1 MDNEIGHLR
10 RVGAAMSSETRVV
23 RPFKSADKT
32 QDWINEN
39 LSIELVSGASVL
51 EKLNPGSTS
60 RIDANSL
67 ISCSPLLTG
76 INENLYEAVMADATN
91 IGGLNPENLR
101 LLVVIK
107 SSYLKQVSLIS
118 EYSIE
123 EIRGLSNSIPLNDE
137 LFRCVHHGWEVSI
150 LLVLSK
156 SSIPQPGVAWR
167 RGTWLARADFLV
179 ASPTEGLGFTPR
191 ALTEEIRA
199 HYELSQKTTRYAQ
212 VVDGMSILDG
222 ATVDSVLEY
231 YVDETLLQ
239 RLSASPTSPFSILE
253 QTRIFLDAASFVVTE
268 ACRDSDFRGKQVE
281 DVKDSVVH
289 KFLILLAGDNKAAQQ
304 SWLAVWQESPA
315 KIIAQI
321 EAHANLAEKIEK
333 VMAGVE

>member
-1 MDNEIGHLR
+1 
-10 RVGAAMSSETRVV
+10 MSSETRVV
-23 RPFKSADKT
+23 RPFQSADKT
-32 QDWINEN
+32 QDWINDN
-39 LSIELVSGASVL
+39 LRIELVSGTSIL
-51 EKLNPGSTS
+51 EKLTPGSTS
-60 RIDANSL
+60 RIDANTL
-67 ISCSPLLTG
+67 LSCSPLLTG
-76 INENLYEAVMADATN
+76 IDENLYKAVIADATDM
-91 IGGLNPENLR
+91 GGLDPENLKI
-101 LLVVIK
+101 LVVVK

-118 EYSIE
+118 EYSVE

-137 LFRCVHHGWEVSI
+137 LFKCVHHGWEVSV
-150 LLVLSK
+150 LLLLSN

-167 RGTWLARADFLV
+167 RGTWLARVDFLV

-191 ALTEEIRA
+191 ALTEEIRT

-222 ATVDSVLEY
+222 ATVDAVLEY
-231 YVDETLLQ
+231 YVDEALLQ

-268 ACRDSDFRGKQVE
+268 ACRDSDFRGKSVD

-289 KFLILLAGDNKAAQQ
+289 KFLILLAGDNKADQK
-304 SWLAVWQESPA
+304 SWLAIWQDSPA

-333 VMAGVE
+333 VMAGIE